1 MLKKIISSLFLLLS
15 FGLFSQEDSVSSVV
29 FAHCDKLLATISVD
43 QGVEVD
49 WSVVDELF
57 IPDAK
62 LTMVGV
68 NGGKSISYS
77 FGLDRFKAVD
87 NYTKNGFE
95 EKALSREIWTT
106 PNMAVVKE
114 EFKAVVKSTGE
125 IETGVNFY
133 TFIYVAGEWRI
144 KTLAWES
151 FKL

>member
-1 MLKKIISSLFLLLS
+1 MNSLINVVLIFLS
-15 FGLFSQEDSVSSVV
+15 FTAYSQSDTVRSKVY
-29 FAHCDKLLATISVD
+29 AQCDKLLNAISVD

-49 WSVVDELF
+49 WSVVDQVF

-68 NGGKSISYS
+68 SNGKSVSYS
-77 FGLDRFKAVD
+77 FGLEQFKAVD
-87 NYTKNGFE
+87 TYTKNGFE
-95 EKALSREIWTT
+95 EKALKREIWTT
-106 PNMAVVKE
+106 PNIAIVKE
-114 EFKAVVKSTGE
+114 EFKATVKSTGA

-133 TFIYVAGEWRI
+133 TFIYVAGQWRI